1 MSRKV
6 CRTEQGTGV
15 CCTAAQQGLLNRPF
29 KFTIQS
35 GCMAGQQRCGECQV
49 VQSRSKKHPNT
60 NVFQFR
66 FHKNSECGIGPAG
79 CAALAQGG
87 PGARPQIAPQSTLSL
102 PGF

>member
-6 CRTEQGTGV
+6 CRTEQGNGV

-35 GCMAGQQRCGECQV
+35 GCMAGQQRCGQCDV
-49 VQSRSKKHPNT
+49 VSSTSKKHPGAQ
-60 NVFQFR
+60 VFRFK
-66 FHKNSECGIGPAG
+66 FHKNAECGIGPRG

-87 PGARPQIAPQSTLSL
+87 AARPAITGGQTAIL